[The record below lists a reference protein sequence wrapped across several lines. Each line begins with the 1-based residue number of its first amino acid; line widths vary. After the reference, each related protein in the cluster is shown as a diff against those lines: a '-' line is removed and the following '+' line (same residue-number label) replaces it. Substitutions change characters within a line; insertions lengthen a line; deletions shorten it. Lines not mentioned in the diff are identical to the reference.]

1 MIYTEYR
8 RTIFGQGYTS
18 GCTSLLELPS
28 KLPKVYLTKTTATTT
43 TTQQQQVER
52 QRTINFKVIKD
63 SVICVPKVAQ
73 LRLSRQT

>member
-1 MIYTEYR
+1 MGLCEDGVT
-8 RTIFGQGYTS
+8 GGKQN
-18 GCTSLLELPS
+18 
-28 KLPKVYLTKTTATTT
+28 KTTATTT